1 MHSAPC
7 VLVQRCSVTSLVRR
21 VTAYALLM
29 PVACLVVFMYS
40 VGLDPR
46 GVRVAL
52 VNDDAPER
60 CGAWPGYPDG
70 CEDGAV
76 AGLSCRFLD
85 LLLDSNDFIM
95 VRLAEEYSWSQE
107 SVECSL

>member
-1 MHSAPC
+1 M
-7 VLVQRCSVTSLVRR
+7 RR

-46 GVRVAL
+46 GVHVAV
-52 VNDDAPER
+52 VNDDAPGR
-60 CGAWPGYPDG
+60 CARGAWPGYPGG

-85 LLLDSNDFIM
+85 LLLDRNDFIM
-95 VRLAEEYSWSQE
+95 VTA
-107 SVECSL
+107 